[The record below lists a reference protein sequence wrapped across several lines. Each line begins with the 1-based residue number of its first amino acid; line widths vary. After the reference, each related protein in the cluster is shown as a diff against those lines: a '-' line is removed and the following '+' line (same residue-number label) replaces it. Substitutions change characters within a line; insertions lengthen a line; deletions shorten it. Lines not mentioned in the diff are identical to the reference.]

1 MDSIEKRNMRNKI
14 SIILLLIGITYP
26 SLGKQGESSM
36 KWQFAISQ
44 HPMFLIID
52 QDTVC
57 AERTPPW
64 GAPDI
69 ETYIERLRRNL
80 DALSKYPEL
89 KINYEISGVELEDLA
104 GRAPDVIVTMRDW
117 IKQGKLAFLNGTYAQ
132 PHLQNFGLESNVRQ
146 FQIGLGIFKQLLNYP
161 VDTYAAQ
168 EVGITE
174 QVPQLLTAY
183 KYRFAVVP
191 GFSWALTFLN
201 NHEIVGYKD
210 QLAFV
215 NQEEFTQWIGLDS
228 SNLPLYLSQT
238 IPATTIE
245 KTTEFEMQRDLFCG
259 PPIKID
265 MPDMIEVDDKWID
278 DRLNTGEFVLL
289 DKALR
294 NRIQEAPPQSQS
306 RFYTYWSY
314 VEGIGAEAL
323 SRANMDAERD
333 VLQAESLAAFLS
345 TITQGKPTDYTR
357 LWKTILKTQHH
368 DAYWVGAP
376 ELRQKSIGWLKEVSQ
391 QAKQDT
397 DTMLRSISDQVDLE
411 KAAADKSIL
420 VYHSYPKSLETIV
433 RVQIPVSITS
443 TDELLLTDLKRK
455 PIPVQIVP
463 SLKEDTTEIIFNIK
477 SNGTGY
483 TTLPIQVK
491 KNSMP
496 VSKIKTDTSCTKI
509 TKPVVFENK
518 YYRAKIRPD
527 GLFEQLYC
535 KETKKEL
542 LKTQTY
548 FGNELR
554 AKQDKVWIT
563 SRDKAVESTLVQGTI
578 ADLFIIRGTLTT
590 GAKYQT
596 EIWCYRELPWIDIEQ
611 QLEFDDCSLGD
622 FWDDETKLNVYWPL
636 LNTGEIFNGIAGG
649 TVQAR
654 EHRPIFALNWVD
666 MVSPKGSLAVV
677 NHGTLKHWVKN
688 NVLAMVLAWGQNS
701 NDFSN
706 RLHRYWSKPFDLRL
720 KGTQVI
726 RYSIY
731 PHAGDWKTANIP
743 DWAMAMTNPA
753 NAFFQDKSHSGKL
766 PPELTLLQ
774 IKNENIIPSS
784 IRYEKGKLICRFYEG
799 HGKSVGSL
807 NCITKGARNKS
818 PVKDLSGKTINIIA
832 PYKIG
837 EVSFKK

>member
-1 MDSIEKRNMRNKI
+1 
-14 SIILLLIGITYP
+14 
-26 SLGKQGESSM
+26 M

-80 DALSKYPEL
+80 NALSKYPDL

-104 GRAPDVIVTMRDW
+104 ERAPDVIETMRHW

-132 PHLQNFGLESNVRQ
+132 PHLQNFGFESNVRQ

-174 QVPQLLTAY
+174 QLPQLLNAY

-191 GFSWALTFLN
+191 GFSWAITFLN
-201 NHEIVGYKD
+201 SHEIVGYKD

-215 NQEEFTQWIGLDS
+215 NQEEFTQWIGLDAS
-228 SNLPLYLSQT
+228 SLPLYLSQT

-278 DRLNTGEFVLL
+278 DRLNTGEFILL
-289 DKALR
+289 DKTLR
-294 NRIQEAPPQSQS
+294 TRIQKYPPKSQS

-333 VLQAESLAAFLS
+333 ILQAESLAAFLS
-345 TITQGKPTDYTR
+345 TIAKKKPTDFTR

-376 ELRQKSIGWLKEVSQ
+376 ELRQKSIGWLQEVSQ
-391 QAKQDT
+391 QAKQET
-397 DTMLRSISDQVDLE
+397 DSMLRSLSSQVDLD
-411 KAAADKSIL
+411 KMKTDKSIL
-420 VYHSYPKSLETIV
+420 VYHSYPKLQEAVVRIQLPFLLTAAEDIV
-433 RVQIPVSITS
+433 V
-443 TDELLLTDLKRK
+443 TDLKWK
-455 PIPVQIVP
+455 SIPVQIVP
-463 SLKEDTTEIIFNIK
+463 SSKEDSTEIIFNTK
-477 SNGTGY
+477 SSGTGY
-483 TTLPIQVK
+483 TTLPLQVK
-491 KNSMP
+491 KNNIS
-496 VSKIKTDTSCTKI
+496 VSKKKTDANSTRI

-518 YYRAKIRPD
+518 FYRAKIRPD

-563 SRDKAVESTLVQGTI
+563 SRDKAVESTLIQGAV

-590 GAKYQT
+590 GATYRT

-611 QLEFDDCSLGD
+611 HLEFDDCSLGD

-636 LNTGEIFNGIAGG
+636 ANTGDIYNGIAGG
-649 TVQAR
+649 TVKAR
-654 EHRPIFALNWVD
+654 EHRPIFALNWID
-666 MVSPKGSLAVV
+666 MDSPKGSLAVV
-677 NHGTLKHWVKN
+677 NQGTLKHWVKD
-688 NVLAMVLAWGQNS
+688 NVLAMVIAWGKNS

-731 PHAGDWKTANIP
+731 PHAGDWKSANIP
-743 DWAMAMTNPA
+743 DWAMAMTRPA
-753 NAFFQDKSHSGKL
+753 TGVYQDTKHSGNL
-766 PPELTLLQ
+766 PPALTLLQ

-784 IRYEKGKLICRFYEG
+784 IRAEKGKIICRYYEG
-799 HGKSVGSL
+799 HGKSVASL
-807 NCITKGARNKS
+807 NCSSNGARKKFIMN
-818 PVKDLSGKTINIIA
+818 DLSGKVIHKIA

-837 EVSFKK
+837 EISVK